1 MIRVHDTSLHSCKQ
15 PRLEH
20 LPSLPSRGIFLAPS
34 GQFKTTTMVSLIL
47 DHYRGCFERI
57 YVFSPS
63 VDIDSAWTPVKRYVY
78 GEMKI
83 EEDEQCFF
91 SEFDVEALEG
101 IMHTQHEII
110 KELKRRKKKSL
121 FGILVVVDDFSDN
134 PAVLHAA
141 GKNPLNSL
149 FTRGRHLNISCWVSA
164 QKLTTISTVIRSNTQ
179 FYCVGR
185 LRGQKE
191 LQAFLDEISAVH
203 SPQTLLRIYD
213 QATLRPHGFLYVD
226 LTKQPVRLYANFE
239 HRIRVQ
245 DPVSSAE

>member
-1 MIRVHDTSLHSCKQ
+1 MQAAPSG
-15 PRLEH
+15 H

-149 FTRGRHLNISCWVSA
+149 
-164 QKLTTISTVIRSNTQ
+164 
-179 FYCVGR
+179 
-185 LRGQKE
+185 KE

-203 SPQTLLRIYD
+203 SPETLLRIYD

-245 DPVSSAE
+245 EAIGSAE